1 MDFLRFRAK
10 NQANHESKNN
20 VNPQANP
27 PTIAP
32 ELLYNNIPV

>member
-1 MDFLRFRAK
+1 MDFLKFLAK
-10 NQANHESKNN
+10 NQANHDSKNN